1 MRLNKLL
8 EGIEILETKNA
19 QDMDVKCVEYHSKR
33 VQRGYLY
40 VAIKGYKTD
49 GHLYISEA
57 VDKGAVAAVVEEFSD
72 IPIPQIKVA
81 NTRVALSR
89 LGANLYGHPSKS
101 IRTIGVTATNGKT
114 TTTFILDRIFELAG
128 FKSGVIGS
136 VLNKTGGRIETAELT
151 TPESLDLQGLF
162 SEMVGNEITRTSMEV
177 SSSAL
182 ELSRTKDIDFDI
194 VSFANFSREHIDQHG
209 SFERY
214 WEVKSSL
221 IRNAKDSAIAVLNVD
236 DERIASLREQTNAKV
251 VTYSISGDNGDILCR
266 NVRLIKGRGNF
277 QVVIKNDIDLG
288 EVTIK
293 KGDFN
298 VSLGI
303 PGYHSVEN
311 AMAATV
317 IALADGI
324 PVKIIIEALSSFKGV
339 ERRFEFVYEDDFII
353 VDDHFANVKN
363 INSTLGT
370 LADMEKNKLH
380 IVYAI
385 RGNRGITVNR
395 ENAEALVYW
404 KDKLGI
410 NDIVATRSI
419 GAVGWKDEVS
429 PEEEKVLK
437 EVIEQT
443 DLELK
448 VFDTLR
454 EAIGDVL
461 KRVEKD
467 DIVLLAGCQGMDR
480 GARVAFDIIT
490 EIHPEIDRKRLY
502 SPLVRRVAEHMD
514 QL

>member
-1 MRLNKLL
+1 MKLNMLL
-8 EGIEILETKNA
+8 EGIEILETRNA
-19 QDMDVKCVEYHSKR
+19 LDSDVKGVAYHSKR
-33 VQRGYLY
+33 VKEGYIY

-49 GHLYISEA
+49 GHLYIGEA
-57 VDKGAVAAVVEEFSD
+57 LEKGAVAAVVEEFSD
-72 IPIPQIKVA
+72 LPIHQIRVA
-81 NTRVALSR
+81 NSRVALSR

-101 IRTIGVTATNGKT
+101 IRAVGVTATNGKT

-151 TPESLDLQGLF
+151 TPESLDLQSLF
-162 SEMVGNEITRTSMEV
+162 SEMLGNGITRASMEV

-182 ELSRTKDIDFDI
+182 ELYRTNDIDFDI

-221 IRNAKDSAIAVLNVD
+221 VRNAKGSAIAVLNVD
-236 DERIASLREQTNAKV
+236 DDRIASLREQTKAKV
-251 VTYSISGDNGDILCR
+251 VTYSISGDNGDILCKG
-266 NVRLIKGRGNF
+266 VTLIKGRANY
-277 QVVIKNDIDLG
+277 QVIVKKDIDLG

-293 KGDFN
+293 KGDFKI
-298 VSLGI
+298 SLGI

-324 PVKIIIEALSSFKGV
+324 PVNIIIDALNSFKGV
-339 ERRFEFVYEDDFII
+339 ERRFEFIFEDDFII

-363 INSTLGT
+363 INSTLST

-385 RGNRGITVNR
+385 RGNRGTTVNR

-404 KDKLGI
+404 RDKLGI
-410 NDIVATRSI
+410 NDLVATRSI
-419 GAVGWKDEVS
+419 GAVGWKDEVA
-429 PEEEKVLK
+429 PEEEQVFK
-437 EVIEQT
+437 EVISQT
-443 DLELK
+443 DLRLK
-448 VFDTLR
+448 VFDTLE

-461 KRVEKD
+461 KRVERD
-467 DIVLLAGCQGMDR
+467 DIILLAGCQGMDR
-480 GARVAFDIIT
+480 GARVAFDLIAGMR
-490 EIHPEIDRKRLY
+490 PEIDREKLY
-502 SPLVRRVAEHMD
+502 YPLERRVSEHMD

>member
-1 MRLNKLL
+1 MRLNRLL
-8 EGIEILETKNA
+8 EGIEILETRN
-19 QDMDVKCVEYHSKR
+19 DVDFDAKGVAYHSKR
-33 VQRGYLY
+33 VKNGYIY

-57 VDKGAVAAVVEEFSD
+57 LDKGAVAAVVEEFSD

-81 NTRVALSR
+81 NTRIALSR

-136 VLNKTGGRIETAELT
+136 VLNKTGGRVETAELT

-162 SEMVGNEITRTSMEV
+162 AEMRENEITRASMEV

-182 ELSRTKDIDFDI
+182 ELYRTNDIDFDI

-236 DERIASLREQTNAKV
+236 DERIAGLREQTNARI
-251 VTYSISGDNGDILCR
+251 VTYSISGDKGDILCR
-266 NVRLIKGRGNF
+266 NLRLIKGRANY
-277 QVVIKNDIDLG
+277 QVVIKKDIDLG

-298 VSLGI
+298 ISLGI

-317 IALADGI
+317 IALADGVPI
-324 PVKIIIEALSSFKGV
+324 NTIIGALSSFKGV
-339 ERRFEFVYEDDFII
+339 ERRFEFIFEDDFII

-385 RGNRGITVNR
+385 RGNRGIIVNR
-395 ENAEALVYW
+395 ENAEALVHW

-410 NDIVATRSI
+410 NDLVATRSI
-419 GAVGWKDEVS
+419 GSVGWKDEVA
-429 PEEEKVLK
+429 PEEEKIFR
-437 EVIEQT
+437 EVIGTT

-448 VFDTLR
+448 VFDTLK
-454 EAIGDVL
+454 EAIGEVL
-461 KRVEKD
+461 MRVERD

-480 GARVAFDIIT
+480 GAKVAFDLIAGMRS
-490 EIHPEIDRKRLY
+490 EIDMKKLY
-502 SPLVRRVAEHMD
+502 SPLERRVSEHTD